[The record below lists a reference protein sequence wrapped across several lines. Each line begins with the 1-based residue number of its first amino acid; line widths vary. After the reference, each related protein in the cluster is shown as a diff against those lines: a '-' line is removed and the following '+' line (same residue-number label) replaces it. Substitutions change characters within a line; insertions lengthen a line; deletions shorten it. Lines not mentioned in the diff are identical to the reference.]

1 MSIRKVVKG
10 IGIGILLGV
19 PLLISAAILLLLF
32 TYLFLVF
39 RGYILMM

>member
-1 MSIRKVVKG
+1 MSIRKVVK
-10 IGIGILLGV
+10 GIGILLGV